1 MPATRPKP
9 TLSLTLNE
17 ARRIALAAQG
27 FGRRP
32 SPGRSPWR
40 SVEAAIERMALL
52 QLDSVN
58 VLVRSHYLPVFS
70 RLGDYDRATIDR
82 HGFAGGASRRLFE
95 TWAHEA
101 SLLPVRFQPLLRWR
115 MERARR
121 QRAWQVKGGRRYLDK
136 VLAEIGRR
144 GSLAA
149 SELED
154 PGKRSGPW
162 WGWHKGKAALEHLL
176 RTGDITA
183 AGRRGFERLYDLTE
197 RVLPTEI
204 LATPTP
210 AEHDAIRALALAGA
224 RALGVGTE
232 VDIRDYF
239 RLPVSEARR
248 AVAELVEE
256 GALVPVAVAGWDK
269 PGYLDANAER
279 PARATP
285 TALLSP
291 FDPLVWFRPR
301 TERLFGFHYRLEL
314 YTPPPK
320 RKYGYYVLPFL
331 HAGRLSARFD
341 LKAVRGEGVLEVR
354 AAYAEEGVDAP
365 EVAAAAALELRR
377 LAAWLGLGDIRV
389 MPRGDLAA
397 PLAGAV
403 RAF

>member
-1 MPATRPKP
+1 MPAADQKSAA
-9 TLSLTLNE
+9 SLTLNE
-17 ARRIALAAQG
+17 ARRVALAAQG
-27 FGRRP
+27 FARP
-32 SPGRSPWR
+32 TAGRSPWR
-40 SVEAAIERMALL
+40 NVEAAIERMALL

-70 RLGDYDRATIDR
+70 RLGDYDRAAIDR
-82 HGFAGGASRRLFE
+82 QGFAGGASRRLFE

-101 SLLPVRFQPLLRWR
+101 SLLPVRFEPLLRWR
-115 MERARR
+115 MERAQHRKG
-121 QRAWQVKGGRRYLDK
+121 WQVRGGRRYLDK
-136 VLAEIGRR
+136 VLAEIGAR
-144 GSLAA
+144 GALAA

-154 PGKRSGPW
+154 PGKRTGHW

-176 RTGDITA
+176 RTGEVTA

-197 RVLPTEI
+197 RVLPPEI

-232 VDIRDYF
+232 TDIRDYF
-239 RLPVSEARR
+239 RLPVGEARR
-248 AVAELVEE
+248 AIDELVEV
-256 GALVPVAVAGWDK
+256 GVLIPITVAGWDK
-269 PGYLDANAER
+269 VAYLHADAAR
-279 PARATP
+279 PTRSTP

-314 YTPPPK
+314 YTPQSK

-341 LKAVRGEGVLEVR
+341 LKAMREAGCLEVR
-354 AAYAEEGVDAP
+354 AAYAEKGVDAP
-365 EVAAAAALELRR
+365 EVARAAAAELRR
-377 LAAWLGLGDIRV
+377 LAAWLGLGDVRV
-389 MPRGDLAA
+389 LPRGDLAG
-397 PLAGAV
+397 PLAA
-403 RAF
+403 AI

>member
-1 MPATRPKP
+1 MPKP
-9 TLSLTLNE
+9 TSATLTLEE

-27 FGRRP
+27 FGSRP
-32 SPGRSPWR
+32 TAGRSRWPA
-40 SVEAAIERMALL
+40 VEATIQRMALL

-70 RLGDYDRATIDR
+70 RLGNYDRATIDR
-82 HGFAGGASRRLFE
+82 LGFGSGATRRLFE

-115 MERARR
+115 MERAR
-121 QRAWQVKGGRRYLDK
+121 QRKGWQVKGGRRYLDK
-136 VLAEIGRR
+136 VLAEIGAR
-144 GSLAA
+144 GALAA

-154 PGKRSGPW
+154 PGTRSGPW

-176 RTGDITA
+176 RTGDVTA
-183 AGRRGFERLYDLTE
+183 AGRRGFERVYDLTG
-197 RVLPTEI
+197 RVLPAEI

-210 AEHDAIRALALAGA
+210 VEHDAIRALALAGA

-232 VDIRDYF
+232 MDIRDYF
-239 RLPVSEARR
+239 RLPVAEARR

-256 GALVPVAVAGWDK
+256 GALLPVAVAGWDK
-269 PGYLDANAER
+269 PAYLDRDAVR

-285 TALLSP
+285 SALLSP

-314 YTPPPK
+314 YTPQPK

-341 LKAVRGEGVLEVR
+341 LKAMRGEGILEVR
-354 AAYAEEGVDAP
+354 AAYAEKGVNAP
-365 EVAAAAALELRR
+365 EVAASAAAELRR
-377 LAAWLGLGDIRV
+377 MSAWLGLGDVRV
-389 MPRGDLAA
+389 MPRGDLAG
-397 PLAGAV
+397 PLAA
-403 RAF
+403 AL